1 LQFRE
6 RTFKSYPEI
15 FADTG
20 SQGGFSARAQ
30 FSSKWN
36 WYNSLYR
43 LSGGDITKYGYVA
56 KMNIHE
62 CLLFL
67 CYKSELDELDANELR
82 KNFKK

>member
-1 LQFRE
+1 MSFRE

-15 FADTG
+15 FKESG
-20 SQGGFSARAQ
+20 EQGGFSARAQ
-30 FSSKWN
+30 FSTKWN

-43 LSGGDITKYGYVA
+43 LAGGDITKYGIVA

-67 CYKSELDELDANELR
+67 SYKAELDEIEANELR
-82 KNFKK
+82 KNLKK